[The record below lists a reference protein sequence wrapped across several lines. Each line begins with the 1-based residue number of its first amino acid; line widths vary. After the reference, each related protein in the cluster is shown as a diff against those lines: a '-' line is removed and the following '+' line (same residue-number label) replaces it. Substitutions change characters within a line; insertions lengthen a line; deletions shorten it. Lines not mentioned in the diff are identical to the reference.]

1 MLEDNKL
8 IAVIGIGYV
17 GLPLAVAFGEKRQ
30 VIGYDTNAARIE
42 QLSEG
47 QDATRELT
55 ENELINAKFL
65 KFSHDENDLK
75 KANIFIV
82 TVPTPVDK
90 ENLPDLTLL
99 KNACETI
106 GRNLKKND
114 LVIFESTV
122 YPGTTEEI
130 CVPIISSTSNLK
142 INFDFYVGFSPER
155 INPGDKSHRLHNV
168 VKVVSGSSEEALN
181 LVANLYEQIV
191 DAGVYRAPSIMV
203 AEAAKI
209 IENTQRDLNIALV
222 NELAL
227 IFNKLQIDTHE
238 VLNAAKTKWNFLNFS
253 PGLVGG
259 HCIGVDPYYLT
270 FKAQSL
276 GYNPEIILAGRNLND
291 RMHEEVSSLIMSKF
305 DKTQNN
311 SNLKAL
317 VLGITFKE
325 NCPDLRNSKVVNLIN
340 SISKSIP
347 NIDICDPWAEVSQLL
362 DFKIAKYVPIEDLLK
377 NPSPNYDSIIL
388 AVSHQDFLKL
398 ENILRSLLKPGG
410 FIFDLKGFLNR
421 ENVDYRL

>member
-1 MLEDNKL
+1 LFEDKL

-17 GLPLAVAFGEKRQ
+17 GLPIAVGFGEKRQ
-30 VIGYDTNAARIE
+30 VIGYDTNATRIE

-47 QDATRELT
+47 KDATRELT
-55 ENELINAKFL
+55 KNELSNAKFL

-99 KNACETI
+99 KNACHAI

-130 CVPIISSTSNLK
+130 CVPILSSISNLK
-142 INFDFYVGFSPER
+142 INVDFHVGFSPER
-155 INPGDKSHRLHNV
+155 INPGDKSHRIQNV
-168 VKVVSGSSEEALN
+168 IKVVSGSSDEALN

-238 VLNAAKTKWNFLNFS
+238 VLDAAKTKWNFLNFS

-291 RMHEEVSSLIMSKF
+291 RMHEEVASLILSKF

-311 SNLKAL
+311 SNLKVL

-325 NCPDLRNSKVVNLIN
+325 NCPDLRNSKVINLIE
-340 SISKSIP
+340 SISRSIP
-347 NIDICDPWAEVSQLL
+347 NIDICDPWAEVSQLPDL
-362 DFKIAKYVPIEDLLK
+362 KIANFVLIEDLLK
-377 NPSPNYDSIIL
+377 KPSPNYDSIIL

-398 ENILRSLLKPGG
+398 ETILRSLLKPSG
-410 FIFDLKGFLNR
+410 FIYDLKGFFNK

>member
-1 MLEDNKL
+1 MFEDNKL

-17 GLPLAVAFGEKRQ
+17 GLPIAIAFGEKRQ
-30 VIGYDTNAARIE
+30 VIGYDTNATRIE

-47 QDATRELT
+47 KDATRELT
-55 ENELINAKFL
+55 KNELSNAKFL

-99 KNACETI
+99 KNACHAI

-130 CVPIISSTSNLK
+130 CVPILSSISNLK
-142 INFDFYVGFSPER
+142 INVDFHVGFSPER
-155 INPGDKSHRLHNV
+155 INPGDKSHRIQNV
-168 VKVVSGSSEEALN
+168 VKVVSGSSDEALN

-291 RMHEEVSSLIMSKF
+291 RMHEEVSSLILSKV
-305 DKTQNN
+305 DKSQNN

-325 NCPDLRNSKVVNLIN
+325 NCPDLRNSKVINLIE
-340 SISKSIP
+340 SISRSIP
-347 NIDICDPWAEVSQLL
+347 NIDICDPWAEVSQLPDL
-362 DFKIAKYVPIEDLLK
+362 KNANYVLIENLLK
-377 NPSPNYDSIIL
+377 NPSPNYDFVIL

-410 FIFDLKGFLNR
+410 FIYDLKGFFNK
-421 ENVDYRL
+421 ENIDYRL

>member
-1 MLEDNKL
+1 MFEDDKL

-17 GLPLAVAFGEKRQ
+17 GLPIAVAFGEKRQ
-30 VIGYDTNAARIE
+30 VIGYDTNATRIE

-47 QDATRELT
+47 KDATRELT
-55 ENELINAKFL
+55 KNELSNAKFL

-99 KNACETI
+99 KNACHAI

-130 CVPIISSTSNLK
+130 CVPILSSISNLK
-142 INFDFYVGFSPER
+142 IVDFHVGFSPER
-155 INPGDKSHRLHNV
+155 INPGDKSHRIQNV
-168 VKVVSGSSEEALN
+168 VKVVSGSSDEALN

-291 RMHEEVSSLIMSKF
+291 RMHEEVSSLILSKI

-311 SNLKAL
+311 LNLKAL

-325 NCPDLRNSKVVNLIN
+325 NCPDLRNSKVINLIE
-340 SISKSIP
+340 SISRSIP
-347 NIDICDPWAEVSQLL
+347 NIDICDPWAEVSQLPDL
-362 DFKIAKYVPIEDLLK
+362 KNANYVLIENLLK
-377 NPSPNYDSIIL
+377 NPSPNYDFVIL

-398 ENILRSLLKPGG
+398 ENIVRSLLKPGG
-410 FIFDLKGFLNR
+410 FIYDLKGFFDK

>member
-1 MLEDNKL
+1 MFEDNKL

-17 GLPLAVAFGEKRQ
+17 GLPIAVAFGEKRQ
-30 VIGYDTNAARIE
+30 VIGYDTNATRIE

-47 QDATRELT
+47 KDATRELT
-55 ENELINAKFL
+55 KNELSNAKFL

-99 KNACETI
+99 KNACHAI

-130 CVPIISSTSNLK
+130 CVPILSSISNLK
-142 INFDFYVGFSPER
+142 ISVDFHVGFSPER
-155 INPGDKSHRLHNV
+155 INPGDKSHRIQNV
-168 VKVVSGSSEEALN
+168 IKVVSGSSDEALN

-291 RMHEEVSSLIMSKF
+291 RMHEEISSLILSKF

-325 NCPDLRNSKVVNLIN
+325 NCPDLRNSKVINLIE
-340 SISKSIP
+340 SISRSIP
-347 NIDICDPWAEVSQLL
+347 NIDICDPWAEVSQLPDL
-362 DFKIAKYVPIEDLLK
+362 KIANYVLIEDLLK

-398 ENILRSLLKPGG
+398 ETILRSLLKPGG
-410 FIFDLKGFLNR
+410 FIYDLKGFFNK

>member
-1 MLEDNKL
+1 MFEDKL

-17 GLPLAVAFGEKRQ
+17 GLPIAVGFGEKRQ
-30 VIGYDTNAARIE
+30 VIGYDTNATRIE

-47 QDATRELT
+47 KDATRELT
-55 ENELINAKFL
+55 KNELSNAKFL

-99 KNACETI
+99 KNACHAI

-130 CVPIISSTSNLK
+130 CVPILSSISNLK
-142 INFDFYVGFSPER
+142 ISVDFHVGFSPER
-155 INPGDKSHRLHNV
+155 INPGDKSHRIQNV
-168 VKVVSGSSEEALN
+168 IKVVSGSSDEALN

-238 VLNAAKTKWNFLNFS
+238 VLDAAKTKWNFLNFS

-291 RMHEEVSSLIMSKF
+291 RMHEEVASLILSKF

-311 SNLKAL
+311 SNLKVL

-325 NCPDLRNSKVVNLIN
+325 NCPDLRNSKVINLIE
-340 SISKSIP
+340 SISRSIP
-347 NIDICDPWAEVSQLL
+347 NIDICDPWAEVSQLPDL
-362 DFKIAKYVPIEDLLK
+362 KIANFVLIEDLLK
-377 NPSPNYDSIIL
+377 KPSPNYDSIIL

-398 ENILRSLLKPGG
+398 ETILRSLLKPSG
-410 FIFDLKGFLNR
+410 FIYDLKGFFNK

>member
-1 MLEDNKL
+1 
-8 IAVIGIGYV
+8 
-17 GLPLAVAFGEKRQ
+17 
-30 VIGYDTNAARIE
+30 
-42 QLSEG
+42 
-47 QDATRELT
+47 
-55 ENELINAKFL
+55 
-65 KFSHDENDLK
+65 
-75 KANIFIV
+75 
-82 TVPTPVDK
+82 
-90 ENLPDLTLL
+90 
-99 KNACETI
+99 
-106 GRNLKKND
+106 
-114 LVIFESTV
+114 
-122 YPGTTEEI
+122 
-130 CVPIISSTSNLK
+130 LK
-142 INFDFYVGFSPER
+142 INVDFHVGFSPER
-155 INPGDKSHRLHNV
+155 INPGDKSHRIQNV
-168 VKVVSGSSEEALN
+168 VKVVSGSSDDALH

-291 RMHEEVSSLIMSKF
+291 RMHEEVSSLILSKF

-325 NCPDLRNSKVVNLIN
+325 NCPDLRNSKVINLIE
-340 SISKSIP
+340 SISRSIP
-347 NIDICDPWAEVSQLL
+347 NIDICDPWAEVSQLPDL
-362 DFKIAKYVPIEDLLK
+362 KIANYVLIEDLLK

-398 ENILRSLLKPGG
+398 ETILRSLLKPGG
-410 FIFDLKGFLNR
+410 FIYDLKGFFNK